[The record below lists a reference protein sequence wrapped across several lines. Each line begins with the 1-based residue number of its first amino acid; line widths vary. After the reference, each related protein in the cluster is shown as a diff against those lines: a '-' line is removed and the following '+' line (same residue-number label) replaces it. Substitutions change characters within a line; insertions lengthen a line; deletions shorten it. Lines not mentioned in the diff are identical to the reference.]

1 MGDRQLVGTQ
11 PTLPLDS
18 RLRGNDPPEADRG
31 LGGATDSEIPLESPF
46 AKVGVGDR
54 VQGEVLP
61 GV

>member
-1 MGDRQLVGTQ
+1 MTRGTW
-11 PTLPLDS
+11 
-18 RLRGNDPPEADRG
+18 RCELRDASCRWFGA
-31 LGGATDSEIPLESPF
+31 ATDCEIPLESPF

>member
-1 MGDRQLVGTQ
+1 MTRGTWS
-11 PTLPLDS
+11 TEV
-18 RLRGNDPPEADRG
+18 REAFCRG